1 MKKIYYF
8 ILKSF
13 IGPFV
18 VTFTIAMVFLIMQF
32 LWKYVDDIMG
42 KDVGMLVILKLLFYT
57 SANIIPMALPIAIL
71 FSSIMTMGNL
81 AETNE
86 LTAMKSSGIS
96 LFRMMRPMV
105 VFVVFIAIGTF
116 YFSNYIL
123 PIANLKQRALI
134 YDLQQKKTTF
144 YIPEGIFY
152 NDIDGLSLKVDSKDE
167 ETGVLNGVL
176 IYTNNPARTIRS
188 ERGEMIFSDN
198 NDYLFLKLSNG
209 AIYEESSF
217 MAQKNDP
224 YPYSKTFFKETI
236 LKFDFSNFN
245 LQKTDENLY
254 KRDFEMMNFLQ
265 LDRKLDT
272 IIIDFDSI
280 KYEFKKRVKNEV
292 FVLDDR
298 LNVPTKFVTRDTALA
313 EENMVNDRI
322 IDSIFTIQEMSDL
335 SYSQALKL
343 AQVNI
348 RARKDFSY
356 NFLLRSKGRNQMIND
371 YKVAWHQKFTLSFA
385 VIVLFF
391 VGAPLGA
398 IVKKGGLGLPLIL
411 ATVLFLFYYII
422 TITGENL
429 VESNVLTPFYG
440 IWLSAFFLVPVGVFL
455 SIQSANESALFDVEV
470 YKQFFKKFK
479 SK

>member
-18 VTFTIAMVFLIMQF
+18 VTFTISMVFLIMQF
-32 LWKYVDDIMG
+32 LWKYIDDIMG

-81 AETNE
+81 AESNE

-105 VFVVFIAIGTF
+105 VFVVLIALGTF

-144 YIPEGIFY
+144 YIPEGVFY
-152 NDIDGLSLKVDSKDE
+152 NDIEGLSLKVDSKDK

-176 IYTNNPARTIRS
+176 IYTNNPQRTIRA
-188 ERGEMIFSDN
+188 ERGEMIFSAN

-224 YPYSKTFFKETI
+224 YPFSKTFFKETI

-272 IIIDFDSI
+272 ILVDYDSI
-280 KYEFKKRVKNEV
+280 KYEFSNRVKNEV
-292 FVLDDR
+292 FVLNDQPE
-298 LNVPTKFVTRDTALA
+298 VQKKFKVDSSLA
-313 EENMVNDRI
+313 KQVMVSKKI
-322 IDSIFTIQEMSDL
+322 IDSVFTINEMSDL
-335 SYSQALKL
+335 NYAQSLKL

-348 RARKDFSY
+348 RARKDFAY
-356 NFLLRSKGRNQMIND
+356 NFLLRSQGREQMIND
-371 YKVAWHQKFTLSFA
+371 YKVAWHQKFSLSFA

-411 ATVLFLFYYII
+411 ATILFLFYYII

-429 VESNVLTPFYG
+429 VESNVLTPFIG
-440 IWLSAFFLVPVGVFL
+440 IWLSAFFLVPIGLFL
-455 SIQSANESALFDVEV
+455 SIQSANESALFDIDV
-470 YKQFFKKFK
+470 YKQFFKKFR